1 MDEIIHHLAV
11 IVSRLWQN
19 HIFGEGNTRTTAV
32 FFIKYLRSLG
42 FDATNNIFAENA
54 WYFRNA
60 LVIANYNDL
69 KNGVF
74 ETTEYLEQFLRNLLL
89 GETNSL
95 HNRSIHISGSFIPFE
110 KADIEVQKPDNE
122 AQKPDIQTKLL
133 NVESSINS
141 KTKEHIVRLY
151 SEFGIDR
158 IFGRTEIERFT

>member
-19 HIFGEGNTRTTAV
+19 HIFEEGNTRTTAV

-74 ETTEYLEQFLRNLLL
+74 ETTEYLELFLRNLLL

-158 IFGRTEIERFT
+158 IFGRTEIERFI

>member
-1 MDEIIHHLAV
+1 MMLSLIIMLMTELK
-11 IVSRLWQN
+11 RL
-19 HIFGEGNTRTTAV
+19 
-32 FFIKYLRSLG
+32 
-42 FDATNNIFAENA
+42 
-54 WYFRNA
+54 
-60 LVIANYNDL
+60 
-69 KNGVF
+69 
-74 ETTEYLEQFLRNLLL
+74 
-89 GETNSL
+89 
-95 HNRSIHISGSFIPFE
+95 ISE

>member
-74 ETTEYLEQFLRNLLL
+74 ETTEYLELFLRNLLL

-95 HNRSIHISGSFIPFE
+95 HE